1 MQFMDLFTTIFKKV
15 LTVRLAMKLI
25 RLASL
30 TFIACV
36 ISISISN
43 PSSFAT
49 NYFVKN
55 GGSDSA
61 DGKSDATAW
70 KTIAKVNAFAKT
82 PGFKNGDTINLK
94 RGCTWSNDETLG
106 YDGSSY
112 INWGEINGLII
123 QDYGSGDLP
132 LLNGNTQRPIMIID
146 SDTSATGI
154 TNLTIKNIDVSGG
167 AWWSS
172 RWFEGNI
179 RIANCANLTFDGIY
193 FDGHKGSTDNGPVGA
208 LYIGVPHGNVEIKN
222 CEIKN
227 GIGIGGTLGKWG
239 SIDCH
244 GIMLIWTANATPT
257 GPKTSGTINI
267 HDNIIHDFE
276 GDCIQLMG
284 VKTNTNIYNNKMY
297 HFGENALDFKT
308 CNHATIYNNEFYR
321 GDYGLG
327 GSGGGTG
334 SIVFHDE
341 NLGSCENIVI
351 RDNQF
356 HTSDYIGIRLLH
368 GANVDIYRN
377 YFKNIT
383 NAIQMVN
390 NKRVNIYNNVFDLA
404 EGTYSASAL
413 DAGIYVYPSSQLDS
427 NIYNNTFYLGRNHR
441 YGIYITK
448 SGVSVRNNIFYCVR
462 NNSDAWP
469 LRVVDSAAPT
479 VEYNCYY
486 NPNHTNRVNWNGVVY
501 NSSKL
506 QQFRNDIDS
515 GAIFSDPIFKN
526 VNTGDFSLQSSSPC
540 ILPSGIKLGVL
551 DAAFAADFLTTQ
563 QPSASLCVPSGFRI
577 AR

>member
-1 MQFMDLFTTIFKKV
+1 
-15 LTVRLAMKLI
+15 MKLI
-25 RLASL
+25 RLASF

-36 ISISISN
+36 ISIFVFN

-49 NYFVKN
+49 NYYVKN
-55 GGSDSA
+55 GGNDSA

-94 RGCTWSNDETLG
+94 RGSTWSNDETLG
-106 YDGSSY
+106 YDGRAV
-112 INWGEINGLII
+112 NWGAINGLSI
-123 QDYGSGDLP
+123 QSYGTGNNP
-132 LLNGNTQRPIMIID
+132 RLNGNTQRPIC
-146 SDTSATGI
+146 I
-154 TNLTIKNIDVSGG
+154 TLNSISNLTIKDIDISGGDWWTGGYFEASLRLSNVSGIVIDGVDFNGHTG
-167 AWWSS
+167 AS
-172 RWFEGNI
+172 
-179 RIANCANLTFDGIY
+179 
-193 FDGHKGSTDNGPVGA
+193 DNGPTGA
-208 LYIGVPHGNVEIKN
+208 VYITDSSGNLEIKN
-222 CEIKN
+222 CIIQN
-227 GIGIGGTLGKWG
+227 CIGIGGTLREWGK
-239 SIDCH
+239 IDCH
-244 GIMLIWTANATPT
+244 GIFL
-257 GPKTSGTINI
+257 GSKSSGTISI
-267 HDNIIHDFE
+267 HDNIIHDVE

-284 VKTNTNIYNNKMY
+284 VKTTTNVYNNKMY

-368 GANVDIYRN
+368 GTNVDIYRN

-404 EGTYSASAL
+404 EGTYSESIL

-501 NSSKL
+501 NSSNL
-506 QQFRNDIDS
+506 QQFRNGKDS
-515 GAIFSDPIFKN
+515 GAIFSDPLFKN
-526 VNTGDFSLQSSSPC
+526 PSAGDFSLRSSSPC

-551 DAAFAADFLTTQ
+551 DAFSADFLTTQ
-563 QPSASLCVPSGFRI
+563 PSTASFGPPTNLRFQ
-577 AR
+577 